1 MTIVRALITG
11 LFLVTM
17 LVVVAAQAE
26 EQNRPV
32 PAAPAAGDPQKAEGC
47 MPGGGCCGNC
57 GAAADT
63 EHRPEAAKNSA
74 TGECPCK
81 QKMKQMQKDAS

>member
-1 MTIVRALITG
+1 MTLLRALIAG
-11 LFLVTM
+11 LFLATTI
-17 LVVVAAQAE
+17 VVGAAQAE
-26 EQNRPV
+26 EQSSPAS
-32 PAAPAAGDPQKAEGC
+32 AAPAVGDPQKAEGC

-63 EHRPEAAKNSA
+63 AQKREATKESA

-81 QKMKQMQKDAS
+81 KKMQQMQKNAS